1 MKNVHFKIEQCEY
14 DNKIMNIAAARKT
27 EQEKFG
33 GEINVRKLR
42 KRIWGIAI
50 NVLYFKTQ
58 TISEIAEKYT

>member
-1 MKNVHFKIEQCEY
+1 
-14 DNKIMNIAAARKT
+14 MNIAAARKT

-42 KRIWGIAI
+42 KMIQGIDI
-50 NVLYFKTQ
+50 NVVYIKAQ